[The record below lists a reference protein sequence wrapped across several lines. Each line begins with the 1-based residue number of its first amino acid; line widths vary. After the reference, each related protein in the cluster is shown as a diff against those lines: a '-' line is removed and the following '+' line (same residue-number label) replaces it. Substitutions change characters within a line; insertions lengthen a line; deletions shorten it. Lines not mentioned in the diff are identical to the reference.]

1 VDFGMHLRELSRL
14 RVGVVVCLLLATF
27 ASVSISYKISLL
39 PPGLS
44 SRSLAMAAASTEL
57 LVDTPTSLVLDL
69 NQDTSDIDSL
79 TNRSVLLGN
88 VMASP
93 PVVLY
98 IARRAGIPPND
109 IKAATPRTP
118 NQPRPFET
126 ERNKKRS
133 SDLLASTNQYRIDIE
148 SDPTVPILKIYAQAP
163 SAKAAGELANAS
175 VDGLRDY
182 LNQVAKLQRVDI
194 SQQVRVTQ
202 LGRADGKVINGGIRW
217 QLMFMTFIVVLAISA
232 AAAIFMARV
241 RQGFRMADERE
252 LATPGAVLD
261 GRPAG
266 GPASAPADRPDLVVR

>member
-1 VDFGMHLRELSRL
+1 MDFGMHLRELSRL
-14 RVGVVVCLLLATF
+14 RFGAIACLLLATF
-27 ASVSISYKISLL
+27 AAVSISYKISLAA
-39 PPGLS
+39 PGLS
-44 SRSLAMAAASTEL
+44 PRSLAMAAASTEL

-69 NQDTSDIDSL
+69 NQDTSDIDAL

-93 PVVLY
+93 PVLLY
-98 IARRAGIPPND
+98 IARRAGIPPNG
-109 IKAATPRTP
+109 INAATPRTP

-133 SDLLASTNQYRIDIE
+133 SDLLASTDQYRIDIE

-163 SAKAAGELANAS
+163 TAKAAGELANAS

-182 LNQVAKLQRVDI
+182 LNQVAKQQRIDV

-217 QLMFMTFIVVLAISA
+217 QLMAMTFLVVLAASA
-232 AAAIFMARV
+232 GAAIFMARV

-252 LATPGAVLD
+252 LAAAGAVHH
-261 GRPAG
+261 GSAAG
-266 GPASAPADRPDLVVR
+266 GLGSGVAERPDLVAR

>member
-1 VDFGMHLRELSRL
+1 MDFGMHLRELSRFRIAAL
-14 RVGVVVCLLLATF
+14 ACLLLAMY
-27 ASVSISYKISLL
+27 AAISISYKIGLL

-44 SRSLAMAAASTEL
+44 PRSLAMAAATTEL

-69 NQDTSDIDSL
+69 NEDTSDIDSL

-109 IKAATPRTP
+109 IKATTPRTP

-133 SDLLASTNQYRIDIE
+133 SDILASTNQYRIDIE
-148 SDPTVPILKIYAQAP
+148 SDPTVPVLKIYAQAP
-163 SAKAAGELANAS
+163 TAKAAGELANAS

-182 LNQVAKLQRVDI
+182 LRQVAKAQRVDV
-194 SQQVRVTQ
+194 SQQVRVVQ

-217 QLMFMTFIVVLAISA
+217 QLMAMTFIIVFGLSA
-232 AAAIFMARV
+232 AAAIFMGRV

-252 LATPGAVLD
+252 LATAGFQGPPAAGA
-261 GRPAG
+261 
-266 GPASAPADRPDLVVR
+266 ASAPAERPDLVAR